1 MIGAPAGRVAA
12 AAAHALHDGL
22 ERHVDFKHVI
32 EFDARLLHGLGLRN
46 GAGKAVE
53 QKAGRT
59 VGLGNALFDQVDDE
73 IVADQL
79 ARFHHGLGLLPQ
91 GRAGLDGG
99 AQHVARRNLRDI
111 EFARDEL
118 RLRAFARAG
127 RAQKNQF
134 HTGFLFVN
142 DVEDEC
148 VKTRKS

>member
-1 MIGAPAGRVAA
+1 MAA
-12 AAAHALHDGL
+12 AAAHAFHDGL
-22 ERHVDFKHVI
+22 ERHIDFKHVI
-32 EFDARLLHGLGLRN
+32 KFDARLLQGLGLRD

-73 IVADQL
+73 IVTDQL

-99 AQHVARRNLRDI
+99 AQHVTRRNLRNAVLAADK
-111 EFARDEL
+111 R